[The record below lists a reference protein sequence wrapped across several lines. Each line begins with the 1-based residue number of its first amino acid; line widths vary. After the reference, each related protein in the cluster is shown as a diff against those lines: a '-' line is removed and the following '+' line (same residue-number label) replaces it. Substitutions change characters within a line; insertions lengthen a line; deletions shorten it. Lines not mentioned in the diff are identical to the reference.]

1 MSQQVPRIG
10 NLFTLEYPQ
19 SVGTYGT
26 YDEAQHVVDFLA
38 DKRFPVENLCIV
50 GTDLRSVERVLGRRS
65 WATVMGAG
73 VQSGLSTGLMITLL
87 LWIVMPE
94 TDFLL
99 LLVYAVAIGIF
110 VGVIFAALGYWMSQG
125 KRDFRSVSQT
135 VATKYELLAE
145 HKVAGQA
152 RELIG
157 TIPGARAAQFAPP
170 APGAHQAQGQP
181 YPAAGYPQPY
191 QGQQDQGQPYQGQP
205 YQGQPY
211 QGQPY
216 PGQPYPGQQY
226 PGQIPPGLGYPE
238 QQPPPQEQP
247 SGQDPERSG

>member
-170 APGAHQAQGQP
+170 GPGAYPAQGQP
-181 YPAAGYPQPY
+181 YPPAGYP
-191 QGQQDQGQPYQGQP
+191 
-205 YQGQPY
+205 
-211 QGQPY
+211 QPY

-226 PGQIPPGLGYPE
+226 QGQPYPVQPNPGQQYPGQVAPGLGYPE
-238 QQPPPQEQP
+238 QPPPPQEQP
-247 SGQDPERSG
+247 SGQDPERPS